1 MDRRRATWDG
11 YAILILLLSGVFLS
25 ILTPYAILF
34 LLIVCLAITH
44 QILLRLIFTGPEK
57 RSLPFSDTNWEI
69 IRAINGKTDVYGFV
83 NYQDHETDLVVL
95 IHGWQ
100 SSSEKFTERMY
111 LFKNKGLHTL
121 AVDMRAHGM
130 APDTPEWTAGKVI
143 EDVKIILEQ
152 VDKSRIKKVHF
163 YGHSLG
169 GFISIGMHHNRH
181 QGWWKD
187 NYGTLM
193 LESPMAAYSPI
204 LEQMSGRI
212 SFMLPLL
219 KIWAIK
225 GFRKIHPEVED
236 LEWKDID
243 FPHWG
248 YPKVPVLLLQAK
260 NDTRLGRYHY
270 DLLLSADLD
279 IEPHLIESLTHS
291 KNRVNPER
299 DALIESWIEK
309 RIL

>member
-11 YAILILLLSGVFLS
+11 YAILILLLSGVSLS

-83 NYQDHETDLVVL
+83 NYQDRETDLVVL

-152 VDKSRIKKVHF
+152 IDKSRIKRSIFMDIALVVLSQLVCIMTDTK
-163 YGHSLG
+163 G
-169 GFISIGMHHNRH
+169 GGRTI
-181 QGWWKD
+181 
-187 NYGTLM
+187 
-193 LESPMAAYSPI
+193 MA
-204 LEQMSGRI
+204 
-212 SFMLPLL
+212 
-219 KIWAIK
+219 
-225 GFRKIHPEVED
+225 H
-236 LEWKDID
+236 
-243 FPHWG
+243 
-248 YPKVPVLLLQAK
+248 
-260 NDTRLGRYHY
+260 
-270 DLLLSADLD
+270 
-279 IEPHLIESLTHS
+279 
-291 KNRVNPER
+291 
-299 DALIESWIEK
+299 
-309 RIL
+309 

>member
-1 MDRRRATWDG
+1 MDRRKATWDG
-11 YAILILLLSGVFLS
+11 YAILILLVSVISLS
-25 ILTPYAILF
+25 ILTPYALIFLF
-34 LLIVCLAITH
+34 VVLLLIVH
-44 QILLRLIFTGPEK
+44 QVLLRIIFSGPEK
-57 RSLPFSDTNWEI
+57 RSLPFTDTNWEI
-69 IRAINGKTDVYGFV
+69 IRTKNRESDVYGFV

-111 LFKNKGLHTL
+111 LFRNMGLQTL
-121 AVDMRAHGM
+121 AVDMRGHGM

-143 EDVKIILEQ
+143 QDVKLILDQ
-152 VDKSRIKKVHF
+152 VDRNKIKKVHF

-169 GFISIGMHHNRH
+169 GFISIGMHHQRH
-181 QGWWKD
+181 QGWWKE

-204 LEQMSGRI
+204 LEQMSGKI
-212 SFMLPLL
+212 SFLMPLL
-219 KIWAIK
+219 KIWAVK
-225 GFRKIHPEVED
+225 GFRKIHPEID
-236 LEWKDID
+236 SLEWKDID

-260 NDTRLGRYHY
+260 NDNRLGRYHY

-279 IEPHLIESLTHS
+279 VEPHLIESLTHS
-291 KNRVNPER
+291 KNRVNSER
-299 DALIESWIEK
+299 DELIVSWIEK

>member
-1 MDRRRATWDG
+1 
-11 YAILILLLSGVFLS
+11 
-25 ILTPYAILF
+25 
-34 LLIVCLAITH
+34 
-44 QILLRLIFTGPEK
+44 
-57 RSLPFSDTNWEI
+57 
-69 IRAINGKTDVYGFV
+69 
-83 NYQDHETDLVVL
+83 
-95 IHGWQ
+95 
-100 SSSEKFTERMY
+100 MY

-152 VDKSRIKKVHF
+152 IDKSRIKKVHF

-169 GFISIGMHHNRH
+169 GFISIGMHHDRH

-219 KIWAIK
+219 KIWAVK

-243 FPHWG
+243 FPYWG

>member
-1 MDRRRATWDG
+1 MDRRKATWDG
-11 YAILILLLSGVFLS
+11 YAILILLVSVISLS
-25 ILTPYAILF
+25 ILTPYAIIFLF
-34 LLIVCLAITH
+34 VVLLLIIH
-44 QILLRLIFTGPEK
+44 QVLLRIIFSGPEK

-69 IRAINGKTDVYGFV
+69 IRTRNGESDVYGFV
-83 NYQDHETDLVVL
+83 NYQDDETDLVVL

-111 LFKNKGLHTL
+111 LFRNMGLHTL
-121 AVDMRAHGM
+121 AVDMRGHGM

-143 EDVKIILEQ
+143 QDVKLILDQ
-152 VDKSRIKKVHF
+152 VDRSKIKKVHF

-169 GFISIGMHHNRH
+169 GFISIGMHHQRH
-181 QGWWKD
+181 QGWWKE

-204 LEQMSGRI
+204 LEQMSGKI
-212 SFMLPLL
+212 SFLMPLL
-219 KIWAIK
+219 KIWAVK
-225 GFRKIHPEVED
+225 GFRKIHPEIGS

-260 NDTRLGRYHY
+260 NDNRLGRYHY

-279 IEPHLIESLTHS
+279 VEPHLIESLTHS
-291 KNRVNPER
+291 KNRVNSER
-299 DALIESWIEK
+299 DELIVSWIEK

>member
-11 YAILILLLSGVFLS
+11 YAILILLVAGISLS
-25 ILTPYAILF
+25 IFTPYALVILF
-34 LLIVCLAITH
+34 AVLLLIIH
-44 QILLRLIFTGPEK
+44 QVLLRLIFSGPEK
-57 RSLPFSDTNWEI
+57 RSLPFSDLNWET
-69 IRAINGKTDVYGFV
+69 IRAVNGKSDVYGFV
-83 NYQDHETDLVVL
+83 NYQEHETDMVVL

-143 EDVKIILEQ
+143 QDVKLILEQ
-152 VDKSRIKKVHF
+152 IDRSKIKRIHF

-169 GFISIGMHHNRH
+169 GFISIGMHHDRH
-181 QGWWKD
+181 QGWWKE

-204 LEQMSGRI
+204 LEQMSGKI
-212 SFMLPLL
+212 SFLMPLL
-219 KIWAIK
+219 KKWAVK
-225 GFRKIHPEVED
+225 GFRKIHPEIES

-248 YPKVPVLLLQAK
+248 KPKVPVLLLQAM
-260 NDTRLGRYHY
+260 NDNRLGRYHY
-270 DLLLSADLD
+270 DLLLSGDLD
-279 IEPHLIESLTHS
+279 IEAHLIESLTHS
-291 KNRVNPER
+291 KNRVNSER
-299 DALIESWIEK
+299 DALIESWIDRK
-309 RIL
+309 IL

>member
-1 MDRRRATWDG
+1 MDRRKATWDG
-11 YAILILLLSGVFLS
+11 YAILILIIAGVTLA
-25 ILTPYAILF
+25 ILTPYAIIFLTLV
-34 LLIVCLAITH
+34 LLIMTH
-44 QILLRLIFTGPEK
+44 QILLRMIFNGPEI
-57 RSLPFSDTNWEI
+57 RSLPFSDINWEI
-69 IRAINGKTDVYGFV
+69 ISALNGKTDAYGFV
-83 NYQDHETDLVVL
+83 RYQEEKSDMVVL

-111 LFKNKGLHTL
+111 LFHNNGLHTL
-121 AVDMRAHGM
+121 AVDMRGHGM

-143 EDVKIILEQ
+143 QDVKILLQQ
-152 VDKSRIKKVHF
+152 VDRSRIKNIHF

-169 GFISIGMHHNRH
+169 GFICIGMHHERH

-187 NYGTLM
+187 SYGTLM

-204 LEQMSGRI
+204 LEQMSGKI

-219 KIWAIK
+219 KKWALN
-225 GFRKIHPEVED
+225 GFHKIHPEIEN

-248 YPKVPVLLLQAK
+248 NPQVPVLLLQAK
-260 NDTRLGRYHY
+260 NDNRLGRYHY
-270 DLLLSADLD
+270 ELLLSGDLD
-279 IEPHLIESLTHS
+279 IEAHLIESLTHS

-299 DALIESWIEK
+299 DSIIESWIE
-309 RIL
+309 RMIV

>member
-1 MDRRRATWDG
+1 MDRRKATWDG
-11 YAILILLLSGVFLS
+11 HAILILLVSVTCLS
-25 ILTPYAILF
+25 ILTPYALVFLF
-34 LLIVCLAITH
+34 VVLLLIVH
-44 QILLRLIFTGPEK
+44 QVLLRIIFSGPEK

-69 IRAINGKTDVYGFV
+69 IRARNGESDVYGFI
-83 NYQDHETDLVVL
+83 NYQDNEADLVVL

-111 LFKNKGLHTL
+111 LFKNNGLHTL

-152 VDKSRIKKVHF
+152 VDQSKIKKVHF

-169 GFISIGMHHNRH
+169 GFISIGMHHDRH

-187 NYGTLM
+187 EYGTLM

-219 KIWAIK
+219 KKWAVK
-225 GFRKIHPEVED
+225 GFRKIHPEAHD

-260 NDTRLGRYHY
+260 NDNRLGRYHY

-291 KNRVNPER
+291 KNRVNIER
-299 DALIESWIEK
+299 DALIESWIVQ